1 MFFMDNEARARED
14 IDKML
19 SECGWIVQDYKMMD
33 LSASRGVAVREFP
46 LLTGIADYL
55 LFIDREACGVLE
67 AKRVGIPLGG
77 VADQSIKYVGG
88 LPDDIPSYGNPLPFA
103 YNSTGKETSFV
114 DMRDPRPRSR
124 RIFSF
129 HRPESLKEFLSD
141 EKTLRRKLQEMPPL
155 ITEGL
160 RDCQIEAVTNLEK
173 SFKDTRP
180 RALIQMATGSGKTFT
195 AISFVYRLIKHSNAK
210 RVLFLVDR
218 TNLGKQA
225 MTEFSQY
232 RTPDDGRKFTELYN
246 VQHLSSNVID
256 PANRVC
262 ISTIQRVYSM
272 LRGEIEM
279 ESEAEEQSLF
289 DQDIDGTPVDVCYN
303 PFIPIETFDF
313 IITDECHR
321 SIYNLWRQVL
331 EYFDAFIIGL
341 TATPSKQTLGFFNQ
355 NLVMEYNHE
364 RAVADGVNVGYDV
377 YRINTAITEKGST
390 VEAGFYIDKRDRLT
404 RQVRWESLDEEFKY
418 EGRDLDRSVVSPD
431 QIRTV
436 IKTFKERLFTE
447 IFPGRKTIPK
457 TLIFAKDDSHAE
469 DIVNIIREEFGQ
481 GDEFCKKIT
490 YRTMGEKPEDLIAS
504 FRNSY
509 NPRIAVTVDM
519 ISTGTDIK
527 PLECLI
533 FMRDVKSRVYFEQMK
548 GRGTRVI
555 NPTDLQM
562 VTSDAKNKTHFV
574 IIDAV
579 GVCETDKTDSMP
591 LERARNVPLEKLLM
605 GMALRKKNKDM
616 ISSLAGRLAKID
628 LEMNEKEKQDIQKIS
643 GKNMNDIVNELLDAV
658 DPDKTIETACKMF
671 DTTDPTKEQ
680 LNKASEE
687 LLNKASKPFDN
698 PKLRSKIIEIKK
710 KNEQIIDNI
719 SKDEVLFAGFDDLA
733 AEKARV
739 IVNNFKNFI
748 EENKDELTAL
758 QIIYSNPYS
767 TRFLTY
773 DAIKELAE
781 AIEKPPYYLT
791 TDKLWAAYEK
801 LEKSKVRGAGPHKL
815 LTDIVSL
822 LKFELGEVQV
832 LEPFSYTVDRRFE
845 EWVLNKKKQGVTF
858 TSEQLEWLKMIK
870 DHIASSM
877 SISKDDLEQTPF
889 HNKGGLV
896 KANKVFNGKIDKVME
911 ELQEALVSK

>member
-1 MFFMDNEARARED
+1 MNNEARAREE

-33 LSASRGVAVREFP
+33 LGASRGVAVREFP

-55 LFIDREACGVLE
+55 LFIDRKACGVLE

-77 VADQSIKYVGG
+77 VADQSIRYVGG
-88 LPDDIPSYGNPLPFA
+88 LPDDIPSYGNPLPFVYA
-103 YNSTGKETSFV
+103 STGKETSFV
-114 DMRDPRPRSR
+114 DLRDPKSRSR

-129 HRPESLKEFLSD
+129 HRPESLKDFLSD

-225 MTEFSQY
+225 MTEFSKY
-232 RTPDDGRKFTELYN
+232 KTPDDGRKFTELYN

-256 PANRVC
+256 PASRVC

-289 DQDIDGTPVDVCYN
+289 DQDIDGAPVDVCYN

-390 VEAGFYIDKRDRLT
+390 VEAGFYIDKRDRVT
-404 RQVRWESLDEEFKY
+404 RQVRWESLDEELKY
-418 EGRDLDRSVVSPD
+418 EGRDLDRSVVAPD

-436 IKTFKERLFTE
+436 VKTFKERLFTD
-447 IFPGRKTIPK
+447 IFPGRKKVPK

-548 GRGTRVI
+548 GRGTRII
-555 NPTDLQM
+555 NPTDLQL
-562 VTSDAKNKTHFV
+562 VTSDARNKTHFV

-616 ISSLAGRLAKID
+616 ISSLAGRLSKID
-628 LEMNEKEKQDIQKIS
+628 LEMNEKEKQEIQKIA
-643 GKNMNDIVNELLDAV
+643 GKNMNEIVNELLDAV

-671 DTTDPTKEQ
+671 DTTEPTKEQ

-687 LLNKASKPFDN
+687 LLDKASKPFDN

-733 AEKARV
+733 AEKARI

-758 QIIYSNPYS
+758 QIIYSNPYP

-822 LKFELGEVQV
+822 LKFELGEIQV
-832 LEPFSYTVDRRFE
+832 LEPFSYTVDKRFE
-845 EWVLNKKKQGVTF
+845 EWISSKKKQGVTF

-870 DHIASSM
+870 DHIATSM
-877 SISKDDLEQTPF
+877 SINKDDLEQTPF

-896 KANKVFNGKIDKVME
+896 KANKIFNGKIDKVME